1 MKYTSLNNIGNKY
14 PANELGVLKTELV
27 EITPA
32 REFSLIGQYNEN
44 RATYPSIG
52 IDNINVALGTSF
64 EFIVEL
70 NPGNLWT
77 SDVFYSYLQSA
88 VNESNPFFTPLTVP
102 RVKLD
107 YNFLQRYKTKNAFRI
122 GEAYCEVE
130 VTNTI
135 DNEEKICAHIDWL
148 VSKDVADIE
157 LRNIKEIGD
166 WQSLYTTGS
175 DFGLGALDEYDAM
188 QKGNPDPEGYG
199 AEIVFEQYDLTLPSQ
214 AQVTINQPVGLNLNP
229 VEELVRIMANVPAP
243 PGRRL
248 FKPFGGALGTVLG
261 AVVAGAAIILTG
273 GAAALGVG
281 ALLTGA
287 AVAGGVALG
296 AAAGKTLGDVLG
308 KNYNADGKYWSL
320 IVQRE
325 NDRAPFE
332 SINKVFNREKDNDEK
347 SWRELMV
354 ATGKEM
360 KCTYTTEDVNAALK
374 ILLSLAIGS
383 GDNNGTVRKSDYAYA
398 VNVGNGTRWFRTNA
412 VDKFNIKITL

>member
-1 MKYTSLNNIGNKY
+1 MKYTSLNKIGNKY
-14 PANELGVLKTELV
+14 PSNELGVLKSELV

-32 REFSLIGQYNEN
+32 REFSLLGQYSEN

-52 IDNINVALGTSF
+52 IDNIKVALGTSF

-77 SDVFYSYLQSA
+77 SDKFYSYLQSA
-88 VNESNPFFTPLTVP
+88 MDESNPFFNALTVP

-148 VSKDVADIE
+148 VSKDIADIE

-166 WQSLYTTGS
+166 WNTLYTSGS
-175 DFGLGALDEYDAM
+175 NFGLGAKDEYDAM

-214 AQVTINQPVGLNLNP
+214 AQVTINQPVGLNLDP
-229 VEELVRIMANVPAP
+229 VEELVRIMANVPTPA
-243 PGRRL
+243 GR
-248 FKPFGGALGTVLG
+248 KPFSKFGGGILGIAATLTYGLANLVTLG
-261 AVVAGAAIILTG
+261 AVGAIDRALISG
-273 GAAALGVG
+273 GTKSSGK
-281 ALLTGA
+281 
-287 AVAGGVALG
+287 
-296 AAAGKTLGDVLG
+296 KTLAEVLG
-308 KNYNADGKYWSL
+308 KNYDLTNKYWSFITL
-320 IVQRE
+320 RE
-325 NDRAPFE
+325 TDRAPFE
-332 SINKVFNREKDNDEK
+332 SINKVFAKERDVDEK
-347 SWRELMV
+347 SWKELLI

-374 ILLSLAIGS
+374 IILSMRVGTDDS
-383 GDNNGTVRKSDYAYA
+383 NGTVRQSDYGYA
-398 VNVGNGTRWFRTNA
+398 VGVGNGTRWFRTNA
-412 VDKFNIKITL
+412 VDKFNIKITY

>member
-1 MKYTSLNNIGNKY
+1 MKYTSLNKIGNKY
-14 PANELGVLKTELV
+14 PSNELGVLKSELV

-32 REFSLIGQYNEN
+32 REFSLLGQYSEN

-52 IDNINVALGTSF
+52 IDNIKVALGTSF

-77 SDVFYSYLQSA
+77 SDKFYSYLQSA
-88 VNESNPFFTPLTVP
+88 MDESNPFFNALTVP

-148 VSKDVADIE
+148 VSKDIADIE

-166 WQSLYTTGS
+166 WKTLYTEGS
-175 DFGLGALDEYDAM
+175 NFGLGAKDEYDSM
-188 QKGNPDPEGYG
+188 QKGNPDPEGYE
-199 AEIVFEQYDLTLPSQ
+199 AEIIFEKYDLTLPSQ
-214 AQVTINQPVGLNLNP
+214 AQVTINQPVGLNLDP
-229 VEELVRIMANVPAP
+229 VEELVRIMANVKTP
-243 PGRRL
+243 PGKET
-248 FKPFGGALGTVLG
+248 FNYFGGLAGQVAG
-261 AVVAGAAIILTG
+261 AVIAGAAIVATG

-287 AVAGGVALG
+287 AVVGGVAIG
-296 AAAGKTLGDVLG
+296 AVAGKTVENLLG
-308 KNYNADGKYWSL
+308 KNYSATDKYWSFIL
-320 IVQRE
+320 QRE
-325 NDRAPFE
+325 TTRGFLENM
-332 SINKVFNREKDNDEK
+332 NKVFEKEKNSDEK
-347 SWRELMV
+347 AWREIMI

-360 KCTYTTEDVNAALK
+360 KCTYTTSDVNAALK
-374 ILLSLAIGS
+374 IILSLAIEP
-383 GDNNGTVRKSDYAYA
+383 NGNVRKSDYGYK
-398 VNVGNGTRWFRTNA
+398 VGVGNGTRWFRTNA
-412 VDKFNIKITL
+412 VDKFNIKITY